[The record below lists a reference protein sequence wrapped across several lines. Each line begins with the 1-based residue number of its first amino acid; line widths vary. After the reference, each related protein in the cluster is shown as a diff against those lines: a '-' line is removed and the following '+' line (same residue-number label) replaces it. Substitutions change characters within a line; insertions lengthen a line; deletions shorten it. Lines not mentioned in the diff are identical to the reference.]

1 MKNILTKT
9 MVLFATV
16 CLLPIESN
24 SGEMS
29 WSLVWSDEF
38 DGEALDL
45 NKWEALFD
53 VSGGGNNELQFYT
66 KREKNVRL
74 EDGVLNIE
82 AHNQP
87 FTGIDSR
94 NGKEKTRQYTSARIR
109 TKNKG
114 DWKYCRIEARAK
126 MPKGQG
132 YWPAI
137 WMMPTDSV
145 YGGWAAS
152 GEIDIM
158 EYLGQK
164 TDEVHGTLHYGAS
177 WPQNTSSGKPFTLQ
191 TGNFSDE
198 FHVFAFE
205 WEEGVMRWY
214 VDGELYQTQ
223 TEWKTDKAPFPA
235 PFDQRFHLILNLAVG
250 GNWPGAPDDETVFP
264 QSLQVDYVR
273 VYQKNAEVETSN
285 TH

>member
-1 MKNILTKT
+1 MTFEDDKVKNILTKT

-198 FHVFAFE
+198 
-205 WEEGVMRWY
+205 
-214 VDGELYQTQ
+214 
-223 TEWKTDKAPFPA
+223 
-235 PFDQRFHLILNLAVG
+235 RFHLILNLAVG